1 MNFDDGVIP
10 GYQRLAEGM
19 HAEGALMMVQLA
31 HASSAI
37 GSHHSGSPMWA
48 ASPTFGEYGREV
60 PHVMTTAEVEE
71 VLHAF
76 YEAAS
81 RVRRSGL
88 DGVELSVFAGTL
100 AQQMLSPVTNTRTDR
115 FGGSPENRLRFL
127 VELVKQTRSGLGDD
141 RLVAL
146 KIAGD
151 ELYDAGLHLRDMQ
164 DIVRRL
170 DREVAVDYYV
180 VASGTNMEHF
190 PRIDHWPPS
199 PAPHGLRIGLA
210 SGIKEVT
217 ERPVAA
223 LARIVDPEMAEE
235 FIARGECDLIAI
247 VRATFADPEWV
258 NKAAAGRLDDIR
270 RCVGA
275 SSGCIDRIQLGE
287 EAAASTTRSPVGSA
301 NGACC
306 LARLFPGASPW
317 SGAGRLASRLRGSPR
332 SAVTTSRSS
341 RRGTSLG
348 ARRSTSRRNR
358 DEAS

>member
-1 MNFDDGVIP
+1 M
-10 GYQRLAEGM
+10 
-19 HAEGALMMVQLA
+19 
-31 HASSAI
+31 
-37 GSHHSGSPMWA
+37 
-48 ASPTFGEYGREV
+48 
-60 PHVMTTAEVEE
+60 
-71 VLHAF
+71 
-76 YEAAS
+76 
-81 RVRRSGL
+81 
-88 DGVELSVFAGTL
+88 
-100 AQQMLSPVTNTRTDR
+100 
-115 FGGSPENRLRFL
+115 
-127 VELVKQTRSGLGDD
+127 
-141 RLVAL
+141 AL

-151 ELYDAGLHLRDMQ
+151 ELYDAGLHLQDMQ
-164 DIVRRL
+164 EVVRRL

-235 FIARGECDLIAI
+235 FLARGECDLIAI

-287 EAAASTTRSPVGSA
+287 EARCIYNPVTGREREWGVLPRAAAPRRVAVGGRRARWPRGCAGRRGARSPRHAPRGGERA
-301 NGACC
+301 
-306 LARLFPGASPW
+306 W
-317 SGAGRLASRLRGSPR
+317 GR
-332 SAVTTSRSS
+332 
-341 RRGTSLG
+341 G
-348 ARRSTSRRNR
+348 ARPRQSR